1 MNERPRIAPGS
12 HVKLHIAI
20 SLGDGTEAL
29 STFDEDPLQIVVG
42 DGTLDPGIELALYGM
57 GAGDTDSVS
66 LQAGQAFGAA
76 DPKLIQTMP
85 LSDFPADA
93 QPKEGQIIAFT
104 TPGGEEM
111 AGAVKS
117 VSKQTAE
124 IDFNHPLAGHDLL
137 LRIEILGVVEPTG
150 DQPSA

>member
-1 MNERPRIAPGS
+1 MTGSSRIAPGS
-12 HVKLHIAI
+12 QVKLHIAI
-20 SLGDGTEAL
+20 SLSDGTEAL

-66 LQAGQAFGAA
+66 LQPGQAFGAP
-76 DPKLIQTMP
+76 DPELLQTMP

-93 QPKEGQIIAFT
+93 QPEEGQIIAFA
-104 TPGGEEM
+104 TPGGDEM

-117 VSKQTAE
+117 VSEHSAE
-124 IDFNHPLAGHDLL
+124 IDFNHPLAGHELL
-137 LRIEILGVVEPTG
+137 LRIEILGVGEPAG